1 MKETGIKLLKI
12 AGVLG
17 GGMLVMRLVGPKL
30 GERMD
35 RMFEEAPE
43 DFPPKWMYLNITAI
57 RGNTERILEALA
69 SEPTKIDSGIA

>member
-17 GGMLVMRLVGPKL
+17 GGMLIMRLVGPKL

-35 RMFEEAPE
+35 RMFAEAPE

-57 RGNTERILEALA
+57 RENTERILEALA